1 MVKAVENLEK
11 RKVSGGRRKAA
22 RSRRAYE
29 RDRYPVETTVGGE
42 EVVIKRVRGGNIKV
56 AAKKVEYA
64 NVKDESNKVQR
75 VKILGVVKNPAN
87 KEYERRQVITKG
99 ALIKTEIGIAKVT
112 SRPGQHGV
120 VNAVLVKS

>member
-1 MVKAVENLEK
+1 MVKAIENLRK
-11 RKVSGGRRKAA
+11 RKVTGGKRKAA

-29 RDRYPVETTVGGE
+29 RDRYPRETTIGDE
-42 EVVIKRVRGGNIKV
+42 ETLVYRVRGGNVKLG
-56 AAKKVEYA
+56 AKKALYA
-64 NVKDESNKVQR
+64 NVVDDSNKVQR
-75 VKILGVVKNPAN
+75 VKILAVVKNPAN

-99 ALIKTEIGIAKVT
+99 ALIKTELGLAKVT

>member
-1 MVKAVENLEK
+1 MAKSVENLRK

-29 RDRYPVETTVGGE
+29 RDRYPAETTIGE
-42 EVVIKRVRGGNIKV
+42 EIVAIKLVRGGNIKI
-56 AAKKVEYA
+56 AVEKAQYA
-64 NVKDESNKVQR
+64 NVVDESNKVQR
-75 VKILGVVKNPAN
+75 VKILGVAKNPAN

-99 ALIKTEIGIAKVT
+99 TLIKTELGLAKVT